1 MQSQDQ
7 VSSNNFS
14 PLKTQNVVQH
24 LLASHGFLHLHS
36 WVLLICLL
44 IRPISIGFLGTLFL
58 RFHSNINVIYF
69 TRHHY
74 SKIEWNE
81 IFTTQGSLRNF
92 LNYLK
97 IWDMSYHILLPTIP
111 PSLPSG
117 FPSTYPSP
125 TPSEIRSIHP
135 DFPSPLLTPIHY
147 LSNILYTTFLW
158 VAMLNTGKVSSP
170 SRPINI
176 LRSLH
181 FFFFFSYCRIS

>member
-1 MQSQDQ
+1 MRLNVEPPERASGEEKASCLLGDDGMQSQDQ
-7 VSSNNFS
+7 VSSNSFS

-44 IRPISIGFLGTLFL
+44 IRLISIGFLGTLFL

-117 FPSTYPSP
+117 FPSTYTSP

-135 DFPSPLLTPIHY
+135 DFPPPLLTPIHY
-147 LSNILYTTFLW
+147 LSSIL
-158 VAMLNTGKVSSP
+158 
-170 SRPINI
+170 
-176 LRSLH
+176 
-181 FFFFFSYCRIS
+181 